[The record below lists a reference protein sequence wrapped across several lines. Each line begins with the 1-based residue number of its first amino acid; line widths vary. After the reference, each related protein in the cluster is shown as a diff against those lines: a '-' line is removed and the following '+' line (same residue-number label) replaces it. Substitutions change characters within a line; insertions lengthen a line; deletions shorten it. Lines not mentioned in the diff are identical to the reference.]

1 MLQHATIRPELS
13 GNEPPPREAAE
24 QDRVHAR
31 RLGLVRTFV
40 IGNTVSLHRIAGAVS
55 LAEGWWR
62 HLIAFVAGAFGALA
76 MAPIDLLPAMLVP
89 MTIAVWLID
98 GCVGKDQKLP
108 GRQLFRR
115 AVPLAARR
123 AFVAGW
129 WWGFGYFLGTFWWL
143 GAAFLLEPDEFAW
156 ALPLGVLGVPAFL
169 ALFPALGFTL
179 ARLLWAPGASRVFA
193 LAAGLGLAEWLRGNV
208 LTGFPWNAYGMALG
222 DHLIPAQI
230 ASVVGLHGLTILTV
244 LLLAAPGAMVRWS
257 PEEVLVARSGQ
268 VLAPQRISFRPL
280 AIALLAFA
288 VILAFGSYRLA
299 RAERADVPG
308 VKLRIMQPNLP
319 HGAKFRPENGQAFLS
334 HYIALSEGEAG
345 AEPLDDAGIT
355 ALIWPESAFPFL
367 LGLEPQALIQIGA
380 LLPPGTVLV
389 TGAARA
395 GLGPNGTDASLW
407 RSGELPEFFNAIQ
420 VVEGG
425 VITESYDKVHLVPFG
440 EYLPFQSWL
449 APLGIRQF
457 VHIPFGFDPGKERK
471 LLTIPGL
478 PKAAPLVCYEAIF
491 PGEVVPPGAGQER
504 PGLLLNVTNDGWFG
518 TTAGPYQHFGLARL
532 RTIEEGLPLVRAAG
546 TGISAIV
553 DAYGRIR
560 GELPLGVTGTFD
572 GPLPQKIDPPV
583 FARFPALA
591 TCLTWLAVLLVALAG
606 RTRARLTPWLGGW
619 SRYRAG

>member
-1 MLQHATIRPELS
+1 MRRIGLMLQGTSRPPHDADGREVVRARLPALARTCMIASSLS
-13 GNEPPPREAAE
+13 LR
-24 QDRVHAR
+24 RVAR
-31 RLGLVRTFV
+31 AV
-40 IGNTVSLHRIAGAVS
+40 IV
-55 LAEGWWR
+55 AEGWRR
-62 HLIAFVAGAFGALA
+62 HVIALAAGGVGAFA
-76 MAPIDLLPAMLVP
+76 MAPIDLLPAMLVA

-108 GRQLFRR
+108 ARRLVLR
-115 AVPLAARR
+115 AVPLAARQ
-123 AFVAGW
+123 AFGAGW

-169 ALFPALGFTL
+169 ALFPAFGFLL
-179 ARLLWAPGASRVFA
+179 ARLLWSPGAARVFA

-208 LTGFPWNAYGMALG
+208 LTGFPWNAFGMALG
-222 DHLIPAQI
+222 DHLVPAQI
-230 ASVVGLHGLTILTV
+230 ASLVGLHGLTILTV
-244 LLLAAPGAMVRWS
+244 LLLAAPGPMVRWS
-257 PEEVLVARSGQ
+257 PEDVAAARSG
-268 VLAPQRISFRPL
+268 LAAPPSRLSLRPL
-280 AIALLAFA
+280 AMALVAFLG
-288 VILAFGSYRLA
+288 ILAFGSYRLA
-299 RAERADVPG
+299 RAERADVAG

-334 HYIALSEGEAG
+334 HYIALSEGQAG
-345 AEPLDDAGIT
+345 AEPLGDAGIT

-367 LGLEPQALIQIGA
+367 LGLEPQALVQIGA
-380 LLPPGTVLV
+380 ALPPGTVLV

-420 VVEGG
+420 VVDGG
-425 VITESYDKVHLVPFG
+425 VVTESYDKVHLVPFG

-471 LLTIPGL
+471 LLSIPGL

-518 TTAGPYQHFGLARL
+518 TTAGPYQHFQLARL

-560 GELPLGVTGTFD
+560 KELPLGITGTLD
-572 GPLPQKIDPPV
+572 GPLPQRIDLPI
-583 FARFPALA
+583 FARFPTLA
-591 TCLTWLAVLLVALAG
+591 TFLTWSAVVLVALVGRLRVLLVSLPE
-606 RTRARLTPWLGGW
+606 RRARH
-619 SRYRAG
+619 